1 MKAILVKVL
10 PATNT
15 KPTRLKA
22 IAEGVQSIIRSANG
36 DWGYE
41 KDAARV
47 ARELCAKYEWNWPI
61 ASGQLANGDHVFCF
75 VEPGFN
81 VYTAGHE

>member
-1 MKAILVKVL
+1 MKAIIVKVL

-22 IAEGVQSIIRSANG
+22 SAEGVASIIRSADG
-36 DWGYE
+36 DRGYE

>member
-1 MKAILVKVL
+1 MKAIIVKVL

-22 IAEGVQSIIRSANG
+22 SAEGVASIIRSADG
-36 DWGYE
+36 DRGYE
-41 KDAARV
+41 KDAARI

-75 VEPGFN
+75 VEPGVN